1 MSGFLTN
8 STYFGLFISF
18 FTFCIGLWVHQK
30 TKFFL
35 FSPLIVSVTLTIIAL
50 LLLKVPYE
58 TYAESSALLGKMLTP
73 ATVVLAIPLY
83 RQFQKLKDN
92 WPAILGGIFAGI
104 LANAFIV
111 FGLCVLFKI
120 GRTEYVSLLP
130 KSITTAIA
138 LALTEQNGGIPAIT
152 VVMVTIAGNLGNLFA
167 VQFCRLFHITDPV
180 AKGVAIGTSAHAMGT
195 AKAIEL
201 GEVEGAM
208 SGLSIAVCG
217 VLTVVVIPF
226 FANLIQ

>member
-1 MSGFLTN
+1 M
-8 STYFGLFISF
+8 
-18 FTFCIGLWVHQK
+18 
-30 TKFFL
+30 
-35 FSPLIVSVTLTIIAL
+35 FSPLIVSVTLTITAL
-50 LLLKVPYE
+50 VLLKVPYK

-111 FGLCVLFKI
+111 FGLCVMFKI

-138 LALTEQNGGIPAIT
+138 LALTQQNGGIPAIT

-226 FANLIQ
+226 FVNLIQ